1 MPKSSA
7 EQVAEF
13 LLEFL
18 PSLLPKPAD
27 SAARAVVGTFGEQ
40 LNSLL
45 KQPRLKR
52 ELLEA
57 AQGAETDFRAKAKE
71 QLGNDELT
79 QAVASFPLFDRELF
93 QAALQSLPSNLNEE
107 ILADRLKSY
116 IADDWKGKFT
126 PAELRQGAAI
136 YLNCLRV
143 RLLRV
148 EGYADLVTRLAALR
162 TDERTEQMLAM
173 VKELLQ
179 LVNAL
184 LEKMTVPP
192 GAVTTLFTIPP
203 PVADFTG
210 REKELAELKAA
221 FARGA
226 VITGVSGGGGIGKTE
241 LARRLAQE
249 LAGDFPAARLSM
261 DLLGTSERPLT
272 PDEAMRRLLEPFY
285 PNQKLPDEPEQLAGL
300 YRQTFA
306 TRKSLLLLDN
316 AADAA
321 QVRPLI
327 PPPPSAAIVTSR
339 QHFTLSEFGL
349 TPLRLDVLSPEE
361 ARQFLRATSPKLR
374 DAPDAEVEQLA
385 DLCGRL
391 PLALRVA
398 ASLLNDR
405 DDWTP
410 ATLRKRL
417 ADERT
422 RLARLK
428 REGDLDVDAAISL
441 SYALLDDDLK
451 IRFGQLGVFTAPF
464 LRLSAQ
470 AVWGIADEA
479 EADDLLGKLTT
490 RSLLNVSPSPFAAE
504 TEGEAVYALHDLTR
518 LFAYARLLEH
528 REQAEEAVMRHAHHA
543 LEWASEAD
551 TLYQKGNENILR
563 GLTRFR
569 FIWPHLLAAYERLLP
584 EQPSRPRPAEA
595 DRWLSDFPNRCA
607 YVLDLHLPPRQR
619 IPLLQAALEAARRL
633 GDKSAEGIHL
643 GNLGLAHFALGDARK
658 AIEFYEQALA
668 LDREIGDRRGE
679 GAALGNLGN
688 AYFALGDARKAIEFY
703 QQALAIAQ
711 EIGDRRNEGTW
722 LGNLGLAYAA
732 LGDARKAIEFYEK
745 CLELH
750 REIGDRRGEG
760 NALGNLGLA
769 YAALGDARKAI
780 EFYQQALAIAREI
793 GDRRGEGADLGNLG
807 SAYYALGDARK
818 AIEFYEQALV
828 IDREIGDRG
837 GEGAALGNLGN
848 AYADLGDA
856 RKAIEFYEQALAID
870 REIGDR
876 RGEGNA
882 LGNLGLAYA
891 ALGDTRKAIEFYE
904 KQLAIA
910 REIGDRRG
918 EGNALANMGMAYKKL
933 GDKEKAKALWQAA
946 LAIYRAIESPYAKM
960 VEKWLAGL

>member
-1 MPKSSA
+1 MPKSSK
-7 EQVAEF
+7 
-13 LLEFL
+13 
-18 PSLLPKPAD
+18 PKKQQD
-27 SAARAVVGTFGEQ
+27 SVKAKINIGRDVSNANIIVGVGNTI
-40 LNSLL
+40 NI
-45 KQPRLKR
+45 
-52 ELLEA
+52 EA
-57 AQGAETDFRAKAKE
+57 AK
-71 QLGNDELT
+71 
-79 QAVASFPLFDRELF
+79 
-93 QAALQSLPSNLNEE
+93 
-107 ILADRLKSY
+107 
-116 IADDWKGKFT
+116 
-126 PAELRQGAAI
+126 
-136 YLNCLRV
+136 
-143 RLLRV
+143 
-148 EGYADLVTRLAALR
+148 
-162 TDERTEQMLAM
+162 
-173 VKELLQ
+173 
-179 LVNAL
+179 
-184 LEKMTVPP
+184 TVS
-192 GAVTTLFTIPP
+192 TLFTIPP

-226 VITGVSGGGGIGKTE
+226 LITGVSGAGGIGKTE

-249 LAGDFPAARLSM
+249 LAGDFPAARLSI
-261 DLLGTSERPLT
+261 DLLGASERPLS

-285 PNQKLPDEPEQLAGL
+285 PNQKLPGEPEQLDGL
-300 YRQTFA
+300 YRQTF
-306 TRKSLLLLDN
+306 TQNKSLLLLDN

-361 ARQFLRATSPKLR
+361 AHQFLRATSPKLR
-374 DAPDAEVEQLA
+374 DASDAEVEQLA

-405 DDWTP
+405 ADWTP

-428 REGDLDVDAAISL
+428 REGDLDVEAAISL
-441 SYALLDDDLK
+441 SYNLLDDNLK
-451 IRFGQLGVFTAPF
+451 TRFRQLGVFTAPF

-490 RSLLNVSPSPFAAE
+490 RSLLNISPSPFAAE

-528 REQAEEAVMRHAHHA
+528 REQAEEAVMRHAHHV

-551 TLYQKGNENILR
+551 TLYQKGGENILR
-563 GLTRFR
+563 GLAIFR
-569 FIWPHLLAAYERLLP
+569 FIWPHLLAAYERLLSDQEP
-584 EQPSRPRPAEA
+584 RPRPAEA
-595 DRWLSDFPNRCA
+595 DRWLSDFPGSCV

-633 GDKSAEGIHL
+633 GDRSDEGVHL
-643 GNLGLAHFALGDARK
+643 GNLGVAYAALGDARK

-668 LDREIGDRRGE
+668 IAQEIGDRRGE
-679 GAALGNLGN
+679 GA
-688 AYFALGDARKAIEFY
+688 D
-703 QQALAIAQ
+703 LA
-711 EIGDRRNEGTW
+711 
-722 LGNLGLAYAA
+722 NLGLAYAA
-732 LGDARKAIEFYEK
+732 LGDARKAIEFYEQA
-745 CLELH
+745 LAIA

-769 YAALGDARKAI
+769 YADLGDARKAI
-780 EFYQQALAIAREI
+780 EFYQQALAVM
-793 GDRRGEGADLGNLG
+793 
-807 SAYYALGDARK
+807 
-818 AIEFYEQALV
+818 Q
-828 IDREIGDRG
+828 
-837 GEGAALGNLGN
+837 
-848 AYADLGDA
+848 
-856 RKAIEFYEQALAID
+856 
-870 REIGDR
+870 EIGDR

-882 LGNLGLAYA
+882 LGNLGNAYA
-891 ALGDTRKAIEFYE
+891 ALGDARKAIEFYE
-904 KQLAIA
+904 PALAID
-910 REIGDRRG
+910 REIGDRGG
-918 EGNALANMGMAYKKL
+918 EGTDLANMGMACNKL

-960 VEKWLAGL
+960 VEAWLAALE

>member
-1 MPKSSA
+1 MPKSSK
-7 EQVAEF
+7 
-13 LLEFL
+13 
-18 PSLLPKPAD
+18 PKKQQD
-27 SAARAVVGTFGEQ
+27 SVKAKINIGRDVSNANIIVGVGNTI
-40 LNSLL
+40 NI
-45 KQPRLKR
+45 
-52 ELLEA
+52 EA
-57 AQGAETDFRAKAKE
+57 AK
-71 QLGNDELT
+71 
-79 QAVASFPLFDRELF
+79 
-93 QAALQSLPSNLNEE
+93 
-107 ILADRLKSY
+107 
-116 IADDWKGKFT
+116 
-126 PAELRQGAAI
+126 
-136 YLNCLRV
+136 
-143 RLLRV
+143 
-148 EGYADLVTRLAALR
+148 
-162 TDERTEQMLAM
+162 
-173 VKELLQ
+173 
-179 LVNAL
+179 
-184 LEKMTVPP
+184 TVS
-192 GAVTTLFTIPP
+192 TLFTIPP

-226 VITGVSGGGGIGKTE
+226 VITGVSGAGGIGKTE

-249 LAGDFPAARLSM
+249 LAGDFPAARLSI

-285 PNQKLPDEPEQLAGL
+285 PNQKLSDKPEQLDGL
-300 YRQTFA
+300 YRQTF
-306 TRKSLLLLDN
+306 TQNKSLLLLDN

-361 ARQFLRATSPKLR
+361 AHQFLRATSPKLR
-374 DAPDAEVEQLA
+374 DAPDAEVEKLA
-385 DLCGRL
+385 GLCGRL

-410 ATLRKRL
+410 ATLLKRL

-428 REGDLDVDAAISL
+428 REGDLDVEAAISL
-441 SYALLDDDLK
+441 SYNLLDDDLK
-451 IRFGQLGVFTAPF
+451 IRFGQLGVFSAPF

-504 TEGEAVYALHDLTR
+504 AEGEAVYALHDLPR

-528 REQAEEAVMRHAHHA
+528 REQAEEAILRHAHHA

-551 TLYQKGNENILR
+551 TLYQKGGENILR
-563 GLTRFR
+563 GLAHFR
-569 FIWPHLLAAYERLLP
+569 FIWSHLLAAYERLLP

-595 DRWLSDFPNRCA
+595 DRWLSDFPYRCI

-619 IPLLQAALEAARRL
+619 IPLLQAALDAARRL
-633 GDKSAEGIHL
+633 GDKNAEGIHL
-643 GNLGLAHFALGDARK
+643 GNLGVAYADLGDARK

-668 LDREIGDRRGE
+668 VMQEIGNKRAE
-679 GAALGNLGN
+679 GSILGNLGL
-688 AYFALGDARKAIEFY
+688 AYFYLGDARKAIEFY
-703 QQALAIAQ
+703 QQALAVMQ
-711 EIGDRRNEGTW
+711 EIGDKRAEGSI
-722 LGNLGLAYAA
+722 LGNLGNAYFY
-732 LGDARKAIEFYEK
+732 LGDARKAIEFHEQA
-745 CLELH
+745 LAID

-760 NALGNLGLA
+760 NDLGNLGNA
-769 YAALGDARKAI
+769 YADLGDVNKAI
-780 EFYQQALAIAREI
+780 ECYEQALVIDREI

-807 SAYYALGDARK
+807 LAYADLGDARK
-818 AIEFYEQALV
+818 AIEFYEQALAIV
-828 IDREIGDRG
+828 REIGDKRA
-837 GEGAALGNLGN
+837 EGSILGNLGL
-848 AYADLGDA
+848 AYAALGDA

-876 RGEGNA
+876 RGEGA
-882 LGNLGLAYA
+882 
-891 ALGDTRKAIEFYE
+891 D
-904 KQLAIA
+904 
-910 REIGDRRG
+910 
-918 EGNALANMGMAYKKL
+918 LANMGMAYKEL

-946 LAIYRAIESPYAKM
+946 LAIYRAIESPHAKM
-960 VEKWLAGL
+960 VEKWLAELE